1 MRRGA
6 SPEKPVRGGRENAFD
21 AMQKKPWF
29 LVWAPYLALLLL
41 FAVDEGNGIGPLW
54 ARFGSGRSFSGTPA
68 EAFGRL
74 LDQGP
79 DFRAARGV
87 QRMLASVLPVDA
99 ARDVVVER
107 FQHWTGRTPASY
119 SLGLAGAP
127 AVPLLVPLLEHD
139 KERVRQQAALA
150 LGDIG
155 LASAPA
161 VPILGRLARR
171 SPPDTSSRAAMNAL
185 GDVAPSGVVGWFWK
199 VWYEVPLLA
208 VILIVLV
215 PLFGAGM
222 CGNLAAARAKKPETP
237 VFVPPA
243 PFFLVAGVLA
253 VALLALGSVDLL
265 GARFTVEA
273 DVWAL
278 ALGFWSAGAVA
289 VGAWIRRRAAA

>member
-1 MRRGA
+1 
-6 SPEKPVRGGRENAFD
+6 
-21 AMQKKPWF
+21 MQKKPWF

-41 FAVDEGNGIGPLW
+41 FAIDEGAGLAPLW
-54 ARFGSGRSFSGTPA
+54 ARLGPGPNFPGTPA
-68 EAFGRL
+68 EALGRL

-155 LASAPA
+155 LAAAPA

-171 SPPDTSSRAAMNAL
+171 SPPDASSRAAMNAL

-215 PLFGAGM
+215 PLVARSRLPGHLGPP
-222 CGNLAAARAKKPETP
+222 GREARAP
-237 VFVPPA
+237 VSVPPA
-243 PFFLVAGVLA
+243 PFWILVAARSPPSPSRARCPSISWARASRSKPTSGPSRS
-253 VALLALGSVDLL
+253 GS
-265 GARFTVEA
+265 GARVRGTRGV
-273 DVWAL
+273 DPRL
-278 ALGFWSAGAVA
+278 
-289 VGAWIRRRAAA
+289 AAA

>member
-1 MRRGA
+1 MPPRP
-6 SPEKPVRGGRENAFD
+6 SSEKPERGRRENAFD

-41 FAVDEGNGIGPLW
+41 FAIDEGAGLAPLW
-54 ARFGSGRSFSGTPA
+54 ARLGSGPNFSGTPA
-68 EAFGRL
+68 EALGRL

-87 QRMLASVLPVDA
+87 QRMLASVLPADA

-155 LASAPA
+155 LAAAPA

-171 SPPDTSSRAAMNAL
+171 SPPDASSRAAMNAL

-208 VILIVLV
+208 AGVIVLV
-215 PLFGAGM
+215 PLAAGVV
-222 CGNLAAARAKKPETP
+222 CPRIAGRLVREGGGSPTPPGWIAPTAALSAAA
-237 VFVPPA
+237 F
-243 PFFLVAGVLA
+243 
-253 VALLALGSVDLL
+253 VALGVVDLL
-265 GARFTVEA
+265 GERFTIET
-273 DVWAL
+273 DVWL
-278 ALGFWSAGAVA
+278 VALGTWCAGAALLA
-289 VGAWIRRRAAA
+289 VWLRWRKGR

>member
-6 SPEKPVRGGRENAFD
+6 SSEKPAPGRRENAFD

-41 FAVDEGNGIGPLW
+41 FAIDDGERHRPALGAAS
-54 ARFGSGRSFSGTPA
+54 ARVRTSRDAGRGV
-68 EAFGRL
+68 GRL

-127 AVPLLVPLLEHD
+127 AVPLLVPLLDHD
-139 KERVRQQAALA
+139 KERLRQQAALA

-155 LASAPA
+155 LAAAPA

-171 SPPDTSSRAAMNAL
+171 SPPDASSRAAMNAL

-208 VILIVLV
+208 AGMIVLV
-215 PLFGAGM
+215 PLVAPESS
-222 CGNLAAARAKKPETP
+222 ARA
-237 VFVPPA
+237 
-243 PFFLVAGVLA
+243 
-253 VALLALGSVDLL
+253 S
-265 GARFTVEA
+265 
-273 DVWAL
+273 
-278 ALGFWSAGAVA
+278 
-289 VGAWIRRRAAA
+289 RASRA